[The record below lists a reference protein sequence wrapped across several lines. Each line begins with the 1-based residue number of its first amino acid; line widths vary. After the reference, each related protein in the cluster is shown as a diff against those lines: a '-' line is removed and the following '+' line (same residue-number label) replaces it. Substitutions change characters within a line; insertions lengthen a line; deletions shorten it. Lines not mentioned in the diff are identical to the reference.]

1 MSEKPEKPEPRKK
14 FIIANWK
21 MNFTVNEAS
30 LFLLKLSEKLT
41 AAQNLTFAV
50 AAPFTTLQ
58 PLSLQIDRRK
68 IKLAAQNLFYKD
80 FGAFTG
86 EISGA
91 QLKGLVDFVLV
102 GHSERRHILNESEND
117 IRRKVPAALRNNIR
131 PVLCIGE
138 TADERNF
145 GETADILYSQLLSGL
160 ADVSREEI
168 DKVIL
173 AYEPVWAISTSKN
186 AQDATAEQVLE
197 VFAKIREIVA
207 NLHGRN
213 VAENM
218 TILYGGSVNPSN
230 AYTYLPLEGI
240 DGALVGGAS
249 LKIDTLFDTIEIMK
263 KVMK

>member
-1 MSEKPEKPEPRKK
+1 MSEKPEKPESRKK

-21 MNFTVNEAS
+21 MNFTVNESS
-30 LFLLKLSEKLT
+30 LFLHKLAEKLT
-41 AAQNLTFAV
+41 ITQNLTIAI
-50 AAPFTTLQ
+50 AASFLALQ

-91 QLKGLVDFVLV
+91 QLKGLVDFVLI
-102 GHSERRHILNESEND
+102 GHSERRHILNEPEND
-117 IRRKVPAALRNNIR
+117 IRRKVPAALRNGIR
-131 PVLCIGE
+131 PILCIGE

-160 ADVSREEI
+160 ADVSREDIEN
-168 DKVIL
+168 VIL
-173 AYEPVWAISTSKN
+173 AYEPVWAISTTKN
-186 AQDATAEQVLE
+186 TKDATAQEVIE
-197 VFAKIREIVA
+197 VFTKIRKIIS

-213 VAENM
+213 IAENM
-218 TILYGGSVNPSN
+218 TILYGGSVNPNN
-230 AYTYLPLEGI
+230 AYTYLPLDGV

-249 LKIDTLFDTIEIMK
+249 LKIDTFFDTIDIMK